1 MKILACTDGSVSS
14 QKALEVAATIAEGCN
29 PDEVAIIHVHSPPD
43 IAYWESLTQE
53 SDGPFSGW
61 RERHKVAALTLLSE
75 ATKIFAKKNIEAATI
90 IEQGHPSQKILQVAS
105 EKGFDMIVLGS
116 RGMGG
121 LQKVLLGSV
130 SSAVVQEAENCSV
143 LTVK

>member
-1 MKILACTDGSVSS
+1 MKILACTDGSENS
-14 QKALEVAATIAEGCN
+14 QKALEVASTIAEGCN

-43 IAYWESLTQE
+43 IAYWESLTLE

-61 RERHKVAALTLLSE
+61 RERHKVAALTILSE
-75 ATKIFAKKNIEAATI
+75 ATKIFEKKNIEAATI
-90 IEQGHPSQKILQVAS
+90 LEQGHPAETILKVAS

-121 LQKVLLGSV
+121 LRKVLLGSV
-130 SSAVVQEAENCSV
+130 SGAVVQEAENCNV